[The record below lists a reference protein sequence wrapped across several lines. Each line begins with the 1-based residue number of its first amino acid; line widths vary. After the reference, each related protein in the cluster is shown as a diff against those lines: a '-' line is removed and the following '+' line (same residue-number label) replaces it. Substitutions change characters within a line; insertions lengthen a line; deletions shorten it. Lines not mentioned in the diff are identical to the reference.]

1 MGYTQ
6 DIVQRRLDEHHFS
19 DKDLS
24 DLVRAE
30 FQHSR
35 GYNRARWQNP
45 ISVVDPTNTI
55 AFALDASKLPLAAL
69 QYARN
74 KAEEA
79 HHHAQEEYNA
89 LHADITKQ
97 YPSRDP
103 RAIKRFNAQHPES
116 VDALRKKCITMLMAD
131 LKLAL
136 VDYAKAM
143 KH

>member
-45 ISVVDPTNTI
+45 ISVVDPTN
-55 AFALDASKLPLAAL
+55 AFAFAVVASKLPLEAL
-69 QYARN
+69 RYARN

-79 HHHAQEEYNA
+79 HHHAQEEY
-89 LHADITKQ
+89 H
-97 YPSRDP
+97 
-103 RAIKRFNAQHPES
+103 
-116 VDALRKKCITMLMAD
+116 ALRNATRDAFQAKHIAVLAAA

-136 VDYAKAM
+136 VDQAKAM
-143 KH
+143 KR

>member
-6 DIVQRRLDEHHFS
+6 DIVQRRLDAHHFS

-55 AFALDASKLPLAAL
+55 AFALNASKLPLAAL

-74 KAEEA
+74 QAEEA
-79 HHHAQEEYNA
+79 HHHAQEEY
-89 LHADITKQ
+89 H
-97 YPSRDP
+97 
-103 RAIKRFNAQHPES
+103 
-116 VDALRKKCITMLMAD
+116 ALRNATRNAFQAKHIVVLAAA

-136 VDYAKAM
+136 VDQAKAM